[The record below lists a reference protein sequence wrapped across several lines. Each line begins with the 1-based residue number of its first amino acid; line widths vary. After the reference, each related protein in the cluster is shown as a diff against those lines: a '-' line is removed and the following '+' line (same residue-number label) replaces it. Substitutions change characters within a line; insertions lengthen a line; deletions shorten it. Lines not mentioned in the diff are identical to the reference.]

1 MHTLRVFCFIFFSLI
16 ALLFS
21 RSAIAQEISGD
32 SVFSSPS
39 VLAEEVVFDPFD
51 EGVVTL
57 SGDSSSAAAKVE
69 ETVREILARDLTE
82 TAGPAKS
89 RLAQYLDDNPAEP
102 FAVWNSLQ
110 YVIRRAV
117 DRGVPANTLVLLLLF
132 PVTATLIAIFRHII
146 GLRGFGVYT
155 PAVLAVAFLS
165 TGLSIGLVLFGLVFV
180 ITTLGKTIL
189 ARLRLQYLPRTALLI
204 WFVSL
209 SMFGFMVLAPEL
221 SLSNVVGVGIFPIL
235 VLVLLSENFL
245 EAEQMGSFRGAMQL
259 TLETLFLAAISAL
272 FMRTLPVQEF
282 VILHP
287 EFTILTVFVVN
298 ILVGRY
304 TGLRVMELLRF
315 RSVIEPEEE

>member
-1 MHTLRVFCFIFFSLI
+1 
-16 ALLFS
+16 
-21 RSAIAQEISGD
+21 
-32 SVFSSPS
+32 
-39 VLAEEVVFDPFD
+39 
-51 EGVVTL
+51 
-57 SGDSSSAAAKVE
+57 
-69 ETVREILARDLTE
+69 
-82 TAGPAKS
+82 
-89 RLAQYLDDNPAEP
+89 
-102 FAVWNSLQ
+102 
-110 YVIRRAV
+110 
-117 DRGVPANTLVLLLLF
+117 VLLLLF

-180 ITTLGKTIL
+180 ITTLGKTVL

-259 TLETLFLAAISAL
+259 TLETLLLAGVSAL

-287 EFTILTVFVVN
+287 ELTILTVFIIN

-315 RSVIEPEEE
+315 RSVMEPEEE

>member
-1 MHTLRVFCFIFFSLI
+1 MFS
-16 ALLFS
+16 
-21 RSAIAQEISGD
+21 
-32 SVFSSPS
+32 
-39 VLAEEVVFDPFD
+39 DPFVL
-51 EGVVTL
+51 G
-57 SGDSSSAAAKVE
+57 E
-69 ETVREILARDLTE
+69 ETVFEPFDTAETTMSGEVATSGATVLDAVQESLSRDLTE

-89 RLAQYLDDNPAEP
+89 RLAQYLDDNPAQP
-102 FAVWNSLQ
+102 FALWNSLQ

-117 DRGVPANTLVLLLLF
+117 DQGVPANTLVLLLLF

-180 ITTLGKTIL
+180 ITTLGKTVL

-259 TLETLFLAAISAL
+259 TLETLLLAGVSAL

-287 EFTILTVFVVN
+287 ELTILTVFIIN

-315 RSVIEPEEE
+315 RSVMEPEEE